1 MRWVTLPE
9 SIVCAARAVRV
20 CMKHALNETP
30 ASLVRSGGRFD
41 FALVNVFA
49 NRDLFTGDHKPNSC
63 ADHRLTFAVFN
74 L

>member
-1 MRWVTLPE
+1 
-9 SIVCAARAVRV
+9 
-20 CMKHALNETP
+20 MKHALNETP